1 MQALHSTNLGVC
13 QCWVQNGADFYNQ
26 FVVGQACGASNA
38 SQYVTTLWDRPHLPS
53 LSICPTFAPSLNL
66 GLYRYP
72 CSSYVFCEQC
82 LSVYCMNVLG
92 RPSLL
97 TLCCCSWIISPL
109 FIYSVSRT
117 RCSHHFRASA
127 RSYNQVPARRDKRNG
142 ALHTTK
148 HGQSLEPARSGVQ
161 RPCW

>member
-1 MQALHSTNLGVC
+1 MPAFALPSFHVLYHAPTTAPHHYFHRLCLPDFHLSRDLLLTAALVLCVRLCERMQALHSTNLGVC

-82 LSVYCMNVLG
+82 LSVYCMNGLG

-97 TLCCCSWIISPL
+97 T
-109 FIYSVSRT
+109 
-117 RCSHHFRASA
+117 
-127 RSYNQVPARRDKRNG
+127 VPG
-142 ALHTTK
+142 
-148 HGQSLEPARSGVQ
+148 
-161 RPCW
+161 